1 MHVIDPGKNPRET
14 LLNHTQS
21 PVAYFDALYLSAL
34 PNEASKCPVPLL
46 DTTQV
51 TPEAA
56 YLSWGMAQL
65 GSWYNGS
72 RKRVGSLQH
81 LLIHWPSLVAQAWE
95 HFDAF
100 PPAALLLGCFREIFS
115 RASFFVGELLERH
128 LLTQVAHWVHPGV
141 SLPVVPLETAE
152 VHLFREWMRAL
163 SRNPDMLR
171 ALKTS
176 FDAAV
181 VGKLLPADM
190 NYEEF
195 LDSYKAFIPNYKREE
210 FSILSLHRIITHG
223 TRIPPRFS
231 ILSTDT
237 DTFGAADINSFSY
250 ELLLAHKLFVPGH
263 LFSPSL
269 AAQWGVF
276 PIEDAANAI
285 LMINFQRFFEY
296 RKRTA
301 SIDKYIKYIFNPL
314 KTQRVALPR
323 HPGHIAEYVAVRHKR
338 FQRFS
343 GESLNMRQ
351 KYFGTAANSLWS
363 LDEWPTTVFL
373 DSEKLQDFFVR
384 HKRTQPKQASGVT
397 KRKQREHLYRT
408 HTYYAPSGGAY
419 AFIMTRHKSEWHFS
433 PPWDTPEMDL
443 SRNSRMYRGQWRK
456 QFLPG
461 AFEDNTVRRLFM
473 NVSRLCMTTAFQEK
487 NIPGLREWLEGLSRM
502 SLEQFRNPK
511 GYRSKAGRQPFTYEE
526 DQAILRYY
534 RPTASERDLQALKSV
549 CVKRTDAAISM
560 RAATLC
566 DLLIESGERSLS
578 VLPHRKYNV
587 RLRRKIIDAM
597 IADAKKDKPN
607 E

>member
-46 DTTQV
+46 DTTRV

-56 YLSWGMAQL
+56 YLAWGMAQL

-163 SRNPDMLR
+163 SRNPDMIR

-181 VGKLLPADM
+181 VGNLLPADM
-190 NYEEF
+190 DYGEF
-195 LDSYKAFIPNYKREE
+195 LDSHRAFILNYKREE
-210 FSILSLHRIITHG
+210 FSVLSLHRVITYG

-231 ILSTDT
+231 ILNVDT
-237 DTFGAADINSFSY
+237 ETFGAADINTLAY
-250 ELLLAHKLFVPGH
+250 ELLFAHKLFVPEH
-263 LFSPSL
+263 LASSSL
-269 AAQWGVF
+269 AVQWGVF
-276 PIEDAANAI
+276 PAEAERV
-285 LMINFQRFFEY
+285 LMINFKRFFEY

-301 SIDKYIKYIFNPL
+301 SVDKYIKQVFTPL
-314 KTQRVALPR
+314 KTQRVALPT
-323 HPGHIAEYVAVRHKR
+323 HPGHIAEYVQTHYKHL
-338 FQRFS
+338 QRFS
-343 GESLNMRQ
+343 GESIDLRQ
-351 KYFGTAANSLWS
+351 KYFGTEASSLW
-363 LDEWPTTVFL
+363 LPDEWASTVFL
-373 DSEKLQDFFVR
+373 NSAKLQDFFVHHR
-384 HKRTQPKQASGVT
+384 YTRFKQSAGAV
-397 KRKQREHLYRT
+397 KRKPRERLYQNQ
-408 HTYYAPSGGAY
+408 TYHSPSGSMY
-419 AFIMTRHKSEWHFS
+419 TFIMTRHKSEWHFS

-443 SRNSRMYRGQWRK
+443 SRNSRMYKGQWRK

-461 AFEDNTVRRLFM
+461 AFEDHLKRRLFM
-473 NVSRLCMTTAFQEK
+473 NVQRLCMTTPFQQK
-487 NIPGLREWLEGLSRM
+487 NIPGLREWLENLSRM
-502 SLEQFRNPK
+502 PLEDFRSPR
-511 GYRSKAGRQPFTYEE
+511 GYRSSAGRQPFTYEE
-526 DQAILRYY
+526 DQAIYRYY
-534 RPTASERDLQALKSV
+534 HPNASEKDLLALKTV
-549 CVKRTDAAISM
+549 CAKRTDMAISM
-560 RAATLC
+560 RASALC
-566 DLLIESGERSLS
+566 NLLIESGEYSLG
-578 VLPHRKYNV
+578 VLPHRKYNAN
-587 RLRRKIIDAM
+587 LRKKIAAAM
-597 IADAKKDKPN
+597 AASTKKDKPN